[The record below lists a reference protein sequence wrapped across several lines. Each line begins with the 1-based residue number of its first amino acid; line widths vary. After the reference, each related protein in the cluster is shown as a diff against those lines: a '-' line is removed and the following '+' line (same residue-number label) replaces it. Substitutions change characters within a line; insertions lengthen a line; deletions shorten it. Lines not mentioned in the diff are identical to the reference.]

1 MVALFLHL
9 KDIADRAGPRSVQSG
24 FREEDTRLDFR
35 FRNIFEISQLQRT
48 KPGGGDC
55 LVLSKYCSFELF
67 P

>member
-1 MVALFLHL
+1 MVTFFFP